1 MDLEQYKAELHEI
14 INKMDQ
20 TSMRFTRSFISKAE
34 RNKRERQ
41 HREAVMVKYIEAG
54 VNDVDV
60 LCSVLDVSHIT
71 LSRYARDKHYI
82 VLSGKV
88 VRE

>member
-1 MDLEQYKAELHEI
+1 MDLEQYNAELRAI
-14 INKMDQ
+14 INKMDK
-20 TSMRFTRSFISKAE
+20 TSMQFIQSFNSKAE

-60 LCSVLDVSHIT
+60 LCSALNVSHIT
-71 LSRYARDKHYI
+71 LSRYAHDKHYI
-82 VLSGKV
+82 VVSGKV

>member
-1 MDLEQYKAELHEI
+1 MDLEKYNAELRAI

-20 TSMRFTRSFISKAE
+20 TSMRFVQSFNSKAE

-60 LCSVLDVSHIT
+60 LCSVLNVSHIT
-71 LSRYARDKHYI
+71 LTRYALDKHYI
-82 VLSGKV
+82 VVSGKV

>member
-1 MDLEQYKAELHEI
+1 MDLEQYNAELRAI
-14 INKMDQ
+14 INKMDK
-20 TSMRFTRSFISKAE
+20 TSMQFIQSFNSKAA
-34 RNKRERQ
+34 RNKHERQ

-71 LSRYARDKHYI
+71 LSRYARNKHYI

>member
-1 MDLEQYKAELHEI
+1 MDLEQYNAELRAI
-14 INKMDQ
+14 INKMDK
-20 TSMRFTRSFISKAE
+20 TSMQFIQSFNSKAAL
-34 RNKRERQ
+34 NKRERQ

-60 LCSVLDVSHIT
+60 LCSVLNVSHIT
-71 LSRYARDKHYI
+71 LSRYARNKHYI

-88 VRE
+88 VRR